1 MGRPT
6 FATPQRI
13 RSLKENGV
21 TQPRKFVVVT
31 ACSTDE
37 LSSKVNYMV
46 NFGYELDG
54 EETTWS
60 GKSPSVKMK
69 KKVSQPDLL

>member
-1 MGRPT
+1 MSRPI

-13 RSLKENGV
+13 RSLKENGI
-21 TQPRKFVVVT
+21 TQPRKFVVVE
-31 ACSTDE
+31 AYSTDE
-37 LSSKVNYMV
+37 LSSKVNYML

-54 EETTWS
+54 EETTWD

-69 KKVSQPDLL
+69 KKVSQSD